1 MKQASIITNVI
12 LSIAVIVLF
21 ILHFTSKPSGGSER
35 VITETEVNAPGSVVY
50 IHIDSLMN
58 QYDMFNDLR
67 SEFENKAQIIQN
79 DLNKKSRAFE
89 NEIKDFQQKVQRG
102 LITRS
107 QAEAQQQ
114 QLAAKEQELQ
124 QFAQQKQFEM
134 SEEESVLYRRVFDA
148 LNTYL
153 IKLNQEKEYAM
164 IISTSGAT
172 NTVLVGDKAL
182 DITKMVV
189 DGLNDEYI
197 KQKSRK

>member
-189 DGLNDEYI
+189 VGLNDEYI

>member
-21 ILHFTSKPSGGSER
+21 ILHFTSKSNSGSER

-79 DLNKKSRAFE
+79 DLNKRSRAFE

-102 LITRS
+102 LVTRS

-124 QFAQQKQFEM
+124 QFAQQKQLEM
-134 SEEESVLYRRVFDA
+134 SEEEGVLYRKVFDA

-172 NTVLVGDKAL
+172 NTVLVGDKTL

-189 DGLNDEYI
+189 SGLNDEYI
-197 KQKSRK
+197 KQKTNK

>member
-21 ILHFTSKPSGGSER
+21 ILHFTSKPSDGSER

-114 QLAAKEQELQ
+114 QLAVKEQELQ

-153 IKLNQEKEYAM
+153 IKLNQDKEYAM